1 MATFKPEDV
10 IVMEPKQVDENVR
23 AELAVVFNIM
33 SDGSPAV
40 VSSGDLS
47 HIILELSPNISHSL
61 GGRLISVGPKFPVS
75 PMSTQYRRTSTTITT
90 FQTTIPPTMPQIST
104 SIKTSTSQTIA
115 TTGSASLAP
124 GGPGKTAASKAGSNS
139 GVIGGATVSVL
150 VIAVVIGLAIWY
162 FR

>member
-10 IVMEPKQVDENVR
+10 IVMEPKQVDQNVR

-33 SDGSPAV
+33 SHGSPAV
-40 VSSGDLS
+40 VSNDDLS

-61 GGRLISVGPKFPVS
+61 GGRLISVGRKFPAS
-75 PMSTQYRRTSTTITT
+75 PMSTAVTN
-90 FQTTIPPTMPQIST
+90 FQTTISPTMPQIST
-104 SIKTSTSQTIA
+104 SIKTSTSQAIA

-150 VIAVVIGLAIWY
+150 VIVVVIGLAIWY